1 MIKSPNDSNHIFL
14 VDLCVIALTRPAYPS
29 IVSDCN
35 RQFRLRGINVTKD
48 GNGKLAHSNCL
59 LGDNRLTVDRYTRP
73 LPAILV
79 PRHTLSDENN
89 LFPHSLE
96 DLSTSVPENT
106 SFPHNTNT
114 LG

>member
-1 MIKSPNDSNHIFL
+1 MPNLNLNEPLFFL
-14 VDLCVIALTRPAYPS
+14 A
-29 IVSDCN
+29 
-35 RQFRLRGINVTKD
+35 
-48 GNGKLAHSNCL
+48 
-59 LGDNRLTVDRYTRP
+59 

-106 SFPHNTNT
+106 SFPHSTNT